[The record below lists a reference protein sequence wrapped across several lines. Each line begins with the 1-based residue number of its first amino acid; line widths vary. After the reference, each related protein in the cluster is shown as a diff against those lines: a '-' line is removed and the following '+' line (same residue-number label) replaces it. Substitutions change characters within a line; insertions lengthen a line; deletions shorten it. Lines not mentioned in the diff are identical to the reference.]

1 MEETM
6 KIKAV
11 ILSILFFSLFVFA
24 EESDTGEFYDEDD
37 CGDTGCVDTGDTGD
51 SEPAD
56 SAADTEAPVYYEEL
70 VECSNDAGR
79 GYIFRTI
86 TDGQYEE
93 YYHYACVS
101 IPQNK
106 VGSVDLDGNVE
117 VTEEN
122 CKSYLEKECG
132 TKLPV
137 LSDYCGDEEIER
149 CIRYESGY
157 SHCSDY
163 HETMTEEEIRAE
175 IDNYK
180 DPGITSETMIYVYEC
195 CTNIH
200 FVDRTDDCLEEAKC
214 RDDEFT
220 DECCKCYI
228 GEIIGEPGDTG
239 DTEIPG
245 DTGDSEVISPAPD
258 SGDTENSEVP
268 ADGATAPTENK
279 EEKKSDGCSVLFV

>member
-1 MEETM
+1 M
-6 KIKAV
+6 KKKIIV
-11 ILSILFFSLFVFA
+11 LSVLFFSLFVFA

-37 CGDTGCVDTGDTGD
+37 CGDTGCVDTGEIGDTGD
-51 SEPAD
+51 TGGGITTD
-56 SAADTEAPVYYEEL
+56 EER
-70 VECSNDAGR
+70 VECENEAGR
-79 GYIFRTI
+79 CYIFRTI

-93 YYHYACVS
+93 FYHYACVG

-122 CKSYLEKECG
+122 CKSLLEKECG

-137 LSDYCGDEEIER
+137 LNDYCGDEEIER
-149 CIRYESGY
+149 CINYVSGY
-157 SHCSDY
+157 SYCSGDS
-163 HETMTEEEIRAE
+163 MTADEVRSE

-180 DPGITSETMIYVYEC
+180 DPYADNETVIFAYHC

-200 FVDRTDDCLEEAKC
+200 WVDAADDCLKETEC
-214 RDDEFT
+214 GDDEFT

-268 ADGATAPTENK
+268 ADGATAPAENK
-279 EEKKSDGCSVLFV
+279 EEKKSDGCSLLFV